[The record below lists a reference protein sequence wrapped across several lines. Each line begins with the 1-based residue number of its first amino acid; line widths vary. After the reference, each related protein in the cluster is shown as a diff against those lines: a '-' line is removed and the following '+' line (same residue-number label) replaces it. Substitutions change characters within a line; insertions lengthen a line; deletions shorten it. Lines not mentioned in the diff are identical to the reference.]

1 MAGDMESPLLSPHWY
16 RIADLHPRLRGHV
29 SIRRQ
34 VVRGQVWYVLSD
46 PADGRHYR
54 LNPSAYR
61 FVGLCDGQR
70 SVAEIW
76 EHMHV
81 TLGEAAPTQADLVEI
96 LARLADGELLQTEVL
111 PDVDV
116 MFENH
121 SARRDK
127 QRWSQLNPLFFR
139 IGLLDPSAYL
149 SVFDPWL
156 KRLFGGVALTLWLA
170 IIALAGLA
178 AAMHAPELA
187 AHARERASSPGFLA
201 LSWLIYPLIKGLHEL
216 GHALAIRRWGGEVR
230 KIGIT
235 LLVLMPIPWVD
246 ATASTSFRFRSHRLV
261 VSAAGILVEL
271 FLAALA
277 FGAWLLLESGTARD
291 AMLAVMLIAGVSTLF
306 FNGNPLM
313 RYDGYFILVDAIDLP
328 NLAPRS
334 ANHWTWL
341 IKHRLLGLEAE
352 APILAPGERAWL
364 LGYAPASLL
373 YRAIVSIAIVH
384 WLIGVSASLAAVAG
398 LILAWTFFVGP
409 GINLYRG
416 IWRGS
421 DDSRASRRAR
431 RLALSL
437 ILGGTL
443 ALLALPL
450 PFRVIADGVVWLPEN
465 ARVRPET
472 DGLVVEV
479 LATDGQHVAIGQ
491 PLLTLSDPDLIAE
504 HDRLYARLSRFQSE
518 QYGILAREPERARNL
533 AEEIESAQAALRLNE
548 TRQAQLVV
556 RAGSAGQL
564 VLPRPAD
571 LPGRFLER
579 GTEVGYILADGGAMR
594 ARVLLPQEDIALV
607 RERLRDARVW
617 RLETSESLSARL
629 ERAQPAATLRLP
641 SAALGDHGGGE
652 IATDATDKDGLTA
665 QEPVFVVDLLMPE
678 ARPRRIGGRIEARFD
693 LGYEPIAARVWRRTR
708 QMFLSQL
715 GPGG

>member
-1 MAGDMESPLLSPHWY
+1 MESPLLHPHWY

-29 SIRRQ
+29 TIRRQ

-46 PADGRHYR
+46 PADGRHFR

-70 SVAEIW
+70 SVAEVW
-76 EHMHV
+76 EHMNA
-81 TLGEAAPTQADLVEI
+81 TLGEDAPTQGDLVDI

-111 PDVDV
+111 PDVDI
-116 MFENH
+116 MFENR
-121 SARRDK
+121 SVRRDK

-139 IGLLDPSAYL
+139 IGLFDPSAYL
-149 SVFDPWL
+149 TVFDPWL
-156 KRLFGGVALTLWLA
+156 KRLFGGAALALWLLA
-170 IIALAGLA
+170 IVAAALA
-178 AAMHAPELA
+178 AAMHWPELA
-187 AHARERASSPGFLA
+187 GHARERASSPGFLV
-201 LSWLIYPLIKGLHEL
+201 LTWLIYPLVKGLHEL

-230 KIGIT
+230 KVGVT

-261 VSAAGILVEL
+261 VSAAGIMVEL
-271 FLAALA
+271 FLSALA
-277 FGAWLLLESGTARD
+277 FGAWLLLEPGTARD
-291 AMLAVMLIAGVSTLF
+291 ATLAVMLIAGVSTLF

-313 RYDGYFILVDAIDLP
+313 RYDGYFILADAIDLP

-373 YRAIVSIAIVH
+373 YRAIVSLAIVH
-384 WLIGVSASLAAVAG
+384 WLSGVSAALAAVAG
-398 LILAWTFFVGP
+398 LILAWTFFIGP

-421 DDSRASRRAR
+421 DDSLASRRAR
-431 RLALSL
+431 RLALVL
-437 ILGGTL
+437 GIGGTL

-450 PFRVIADGVVWLPEN
+450 PFRVVADGVVWLPEN

-472 DGLVVEV
+472 EGHVVEV
-479 LATDGQHVAIGQ
+479 LATDGQRVVAGQ
-491 PLLTLSDPDLIAE
+491 PLLALSDPDLLAE
-504 HDRLYARLSRFQSE
+504 RDRLFARMAQFQSE
-518 QYGILAREPERARNL
+518 QYGILSREPERASNL
-533 AEEIESAQAALRLNE
+533 AEEIESVQAALRLNE

-571 LPGRFLER
+571 LPGRYLER
-579 GTEVGYILADGGAMR
+579 GTEVGYILADGGPMR

-617 RLETSESLSARL
+617 LLESSEALGARV
-629 ERAQPAATLRLP
+629 ERVQPAATLQLP

-652 IATDATDKDGLTA
+652 IATDPTDKEGLTA
-665 QEPVFVVDLLMPE
+665 LDPVFVVDLVLPE
-678 ARPRRIGGRIEARFD
+678 ASPRRVGGRVEARFD
-693 LGYEPIAARVWRRTR
+693 LGFEPVAARVWRRLR
-708 QMFLSQL
+708 QMFLSQMSA
-715 GPGG
+715 GG